1 MEAKQNIREKLRLAF
16 PGSYGDYLSLHFGK
30 YLGEPLDTPEKE
42 EAYRKMV
49 SFLDGLQLKEIS
61 PELEQYLTQ
70 TMEPLPPQM
79 WKKVDAAGQEAAVD
93 PSGYLER
100 HGEQLRESRAVDA
113 NKGIS
118 NFSCGTNEST
128 SGGFFEQQW
137 LLQYFFTE
145 FTDSRCKSYRT
156 YIGQLEQA
164 NAVFLRWMEEQKLF
178 IRRSETEKRRR
189 KHAGRKKSICSENRK
204 DRVFLLARL
213 LLW

>member
-1 MEAKQNIREKLRLAF
+1 M
-16 PGSYGDYLSLHFGK
+16 SLHFGK

-70 TMEPLPPQM
+70 TMESLPPQM

-100 HGEQLRESRAVDA
+100 RGAASGIHAVDA

-118 NFSCGTNEST
+118 NFSCRTNEST
-128 SGGFFEQQW
+128 SGGFFKQQW

-145 FTDSRCKSYRT
+145 FYGFSVKATELTLD
-156 YIGQLEQA
+156 QLEQA
-164 NAVFLRWMEEQKLF
+164 NAVFLQWMEEQKL
-178 IRRSETEKRRR
+178 SSD
-189 KHAGRKKSICSENRK
+189 GQNRKKEEKECWKKEVNLFRK
-204 DRVFLLARL
+204 P
-213 LLW
+213 